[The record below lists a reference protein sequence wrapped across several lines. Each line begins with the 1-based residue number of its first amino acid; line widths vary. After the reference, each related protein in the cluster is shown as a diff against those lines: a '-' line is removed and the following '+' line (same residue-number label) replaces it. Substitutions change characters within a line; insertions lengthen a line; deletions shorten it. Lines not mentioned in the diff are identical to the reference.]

1 MGAMFRSEEMSMVQL
16 LIQPEAAYQSVAEL
30 GELGVA
36 QFRDLNADINMFQR
50 KYTSEIRRCEE
61 MERKIGYI
69 RREIA
74 KDGSVPIPDMPEE
87 IPRTPNS
94 REIIDLEAQ
103 LEKTENEIVELS
115 ENNHALLQNF
125 MELTELKNVLEKT
138 QVRITYPLMSNPRES
153 SNVQNLEATGGE
165 AANEG
170 KPLGFVAGVI
180 SRERVIGF
188 ERMLWRVSRGN
199 IFLRQATLEETL
211 VDPKTGDSVHKLVF
225 VAFFQGEQLKSR
237 VKKVCT
243 GYHASLYP
251 CPNESNER
259 EEMLR
264 GVRTRI
270 EDLKMVLGQTS
281 DQRQRVLLNVAK
293 EVPTWEIIVKKV
305 KAIYHTLNMFNV
317 DVSKKCLFGEAWVPT
332 TSLQDVK
339 TALVNGSAAVGSAVP
354 SFLNIIETNEVP
366 PTYNKTNKF
375 TRGFQNLIEAYGI
388 ASYREAN
395 PALYT
400 IITFPFLF
408 AIMFGDLGHGFILL
422 ILGLWMVLWEKTLDK
437 NKEEIWQLFFGGR
450 YIILLM
456 GCFSIYTGF
465 VYNDVFSKTMN
476 IFGSGWSINYNT
488 STIME
493 NKELQLNPSEDYSET
508 VYWYGLD
515 PLWMLATNKII
526 FLNSFKMK
534 LSIIFGVVH
543 MIFGVCMS
551 LVNHN
556 HFRRRENILLE
567 FIPQMLF
574 LVLLF
579 AYMCFMMFFKWI
591 NYTAVT
597 EEDHLK
603 PGCAPSVL
611 IMFINMMLFKSQEPL
626 ETCKEFMFEGQDTL
640 QVIFIVLGLIC
651 IPWLLLAKP
660 FFIMY
665 KRKGK
670 AGDHVA
676 EPAPQSSH
684 GGHGHDDEPMS
695 EIFIY
700 QAIHTIEYILSTIS
714 HTASYLRLW
723 ALSLAHAQLSEVLY
737 TMVFHI
743 GLQNDSYVGAI
754 MIWLVFWPWSVLTI
768 GILVGME
775 GLSAFLHTLR
785 LHWVEFMSKFYEG
798 LGHGFKPFSFK
809 AILEEEEEA

>member
-1 MGAMFRSEEMSMVQL
+1 MGAMFRSEQMDLVQL
-16 LIQPEAAYQSVAEL
+16 LIQPEAAYASLAEL
-30 GELGVA
+30 GELGIA
-36 QFRDLNADINMFQR
+36 QFRDLNADVNVFQR

-61 MERKIGYI
+61 MARKVTVI
-69 RREIA
+69 RRELT
-74 KDGSVPIPDMPEE
+74 KDEVSTPDLSDN

-94 REIIDLEAQ
+94 REIIDLEAA
-103 LEKTENEIVELS
+103 LEKTENEIMELS
-115 ENNHALLQNF
+115 ENSHALLQNF
-125 MELTELKNVLEKT
+125 MELTELKNVLENT
-138 QVRITYPLMSNPRES
+138 QGFFSDKS
-153 SNVQNLEATGGE
+153 AAQNLEATGGE
-165 AANEG
+165 SGNNDN

-180 SRERVIGF
+180 PRERIIGF

-199 IFLRQATLEETL
+199 VFLRQAPIDKPLT
-211 VDPKTGDSVHKLVF
+211 DPRSGDEIYKIVF

-237 VKKVCT
+237 VKKICS

-251 CPNESNER
+251 CPNEYAER
-259 EEMLR
+259 EEMLA

-270 EDLKMVLGQTS
+270 EDLNMVINQTK
-281 DQRQRVLLNVAK
+281 DQRQRVLMSVAK
-293 EVPTWEIIVKKV
+293 EVPKWEIIVKKI
-305 KAIYHTLNMFNV
+305 KAIYHTMNMFSV

-332 TSLQDVK
+332 ENLQDVK
-339 TALVNGSAAVGSAVP
+339 QALINGASVVGSSVP
-354 SFLNIIETNEVP
+354 SFLNVISTTEVP
-366 PTYNKTNKF
+366 PTFNRCNKF
-375 TRGFQNLIEAYGI
+375 TQGFQNLIESYGI

-408 AIMFGDLGHGFILL
+408 AIMFGDLGHGLILFL
-422 ILGLWMVLWEKTLDK
+422 LGLWMVLYEKSLGR
-437 NKEEIWQLFFGGR
+437 NKDEIWQLFFGGR

-456 GCFSIYTGF
+456 GFFSMYTGF

-476 IFGSGWSINYNT
+476 IFGSSWSINYNT

-493 NKELQLNPSEDYSET
+493 NKELQLNPGEDYSET
-508 VYWYGLD
+508 IYWYGLD
-515 PLWMLATNKII
+515 PAWMLATNKII

-534 LSIIFGVVH
+534 LSIIFGVIH

-551 LVNHN
+551 VVNN
-556 HFRRRENILLE
+556 LHFKRPINLILDFL
-567 FIPQMLF
+567 PQLLF

-591 NYTAVT
+591 MYTAVT

-611 IMFINMMLFKSQEPL
+611 ILFINMMLFKSQEPL
-626 ETCKEFMFEGQDTL
+626 DTCKEYMFESQNTV
-640 QVIFIVLGLIC
+640 QMIFIFIGLLC

-660 FFIMY
+660 LYIMAT
-665 KRKGK
+665 RKKPAPGE
-670 AGDHVA
+670 HVA
-676 EPAPQSSH
+676 SS
-684 GGHGHDDEPMS
+684 GGHGGHDDEPMS
-695 EIFIY
+695 EIFIH
-700 QAIHTIEYILSTIS
+700 QAIHCIEYILSTIS

-737 TMVFHI
+737 SM
-743 GLQNDSYVGAI
+743 
-754 MIWLVFWPWSVLTI
+754 VLTI
-768 GILVGME
+768 GLKSDSYTGAIMLYLVFWAWSALTLAILVGME

-798 LGHGFKPFSFK
+798 LGLPFQPFSFK
-809 AILEEEEEA
+809 AMLDAENEEK

>member
-1 MGAMFRSEEMSMVQL
+1 MGAMFRSEQMDLVQL
-16 LIQPEAAYQSVAEL
+16 LIQPEAAYSSLAEL
-30 GELGVA
+30 GELGIA
-36 QFRDLNADINMFQR
+36 QFRDLNANVNAFQR

-61 MERKIGYI
+61 MARKVNVI
-69 RREIA
+69 RRELA
-74 KDGSVPIPDMPEE
+74 KDEVTTPDLSDN

-94 REIIDLEAQ
+94 REIIDLEAA
-103 LEKTENEIVELS
+103 LEKTENEIMELS
-115 ENNHALLQNF
+115 ENSHALLQNF

-138 QVRITYPLMSNPRES
+138 QGFFSDKSAAL
-153 SNVQNLEATGGE
+153 NLEATGGE
-165 AANEG
+165 AGASDN

-180 SRERVIGF
+180 PRERIIGF

-199 IFLRQATLEETL
+199 VFLRQAPIEKPLT
-211 VDPKTGDSVHKLVF
+211 DPRTGDEIYKIVF

-237 VKKVCT
+237 VKKICS

-251 CPNESNER
+251 CPNEYAER
-259 EEMLR
+259 EEMLA

-270 EDLKMVLGQTS
+270 EDLNMVINQTK
-281 DQRQRVLLNVAK
+281 DQRQRVLLSVAK
-293 EVPTWEIIVKKV
+293 EVPKWEIIVKKI
-305 KAIYHTLNMFNV
+305 KAIYHTMNMFSV

-332 TSLQDVK
+332 ENLQDVK
-339 TALVNGSAAVGSAVP
+339 QALINGASAVGSSVP
-354 SFLNIIETNEVP
+354 SFLNVISTTETP
-366 PTYNKTNKF
+366 PTFNRCNKF
-375 TRGFQNLIEAYGI
+375 TQGFQNLIESYGI

-408 AIMFGDLGHGFILL
+408 AIMFGDLGHGVILFL
-422 ILGLWMVLWEKTLDK
+422 LGLWMVLYEKTLGK
-437 NKEEIWQLFFGGR
+437 NKDEIWQLFFGGR

-456 GCFSIYTGF
+456 GFFSIYTGF

-476 IFGSGWSINYNT
+476 IFGSSWNINYNT
-488 STIME
+488 STIMT
-493 NKELQLNPSEDYSET
+493 NKELQLNPAEDYSET

-515 PLWMLATNKII
+515 PAWMLATNKII

-551 LVNHN
+551 VVNN
-556 HFRRRENILLE
+556 LHFKRPINLILDFL
-567 FIPQMLF
+567 PQLLF

-591 NYTAVT
+591 MYTAVT

-611 IMFINMMLFKSQEPL
+611 ILFINMMLFKNQEPL
-626 ETCKEFMFEGQDTL
+626 ETCREYMFEGQETV
-640 QVIFIVLGLIC
+640 QKIFIFIGLLC

-660 FFIMY
+660 LYIMAT
-665 KRKGK
+665 RKKPAPGE
-670 AGDHVA
+670 HVA
-676 EPAPQSSH
+676 SS
-684 GGHGHDDEPMS
+684 GGHGGHDDEPMS
-695 EIFIY
+695 EIFIH
-700 QAIHTIEYILSTIS
+700 QAIHCIEYILSTIS

-737 TMVFHI
+737 NMVLTM
-743 GLQNDSYVGAI
+743 GLKSDSYTGAI
-754 MIWLVFWPWSVLTI
+754 MLYLVFWAWAALTLA
-768 GILVGME
+768 ILVGME

-798 LGHGFKPFSFK
+798 LGLPFQPFSFK
-809 AILEEEEEA
+809 AMLDAENEEK

>member
-30 GELGVA
+30 GELGIA

-69 RREIA
+69 RREIN
-74 KDGSVPIPDMPEE
+74 KDSVTIPDMPEV

-138 QVRITYPLMSNPRES
+138 QVFFSDR

-165 AANEG
+165 AANDG

-180 SRERVIGF
+180 SRERIIGF

-199 IFLRQATLEETL
+199 IFLRQAVLEEAL
-211 VDPKTGDSVHKLVF
+211 VDPKTGDSIHKIVF

-251 CPNESNER
+251 CPNESSER

-270 EDLKMVLGQTS
+270 EDLKMVLGQTQ

-305 KAIYHTLNMFNV
+305 KA
-317 DVSKKCLFGEAWVPT
+317 
-332 TSLQDVK
+332 
-339 TALVNGSAAVGSAVP
+339 
-354 SFLNIIETNEVP
+354 
-366 PTYNKTNKF
+366 
-375 TRGFQNLIEAYGI
+375 
-388 ASYREAN
+388 
-395 PALYT
+395 
-400 IITFPFLF
+400 
-408 AIMFGDLGHGFILL
+408 
-422 ILGLWMVLWEKTLDK
+422 
-437 NKEEIWQLFFGGR
+437 
-450 YIILLM
+450 
-456 GCFSIYTGF
+456 
-465 VYNDVFSKTMN
+465 MN
-476 IFGSGWSINYNT
+476 IFGSSWSINYNT
-488 STIME
+488 STVME
-493 NKELQLNPSEDYSET
+493 NKELQLNPTTDYSET

-543 MIFGVCMS
+543 MIFGVSMS
-551 LVNHN
+551 VVNHR
-556 HFRRRENILLE
+556 HFHRLENVLLE

-591 NYTAVT
+591 VYSAVT
-597 EEDHLK
+597 DEDHLK

-611 IMFINMMLFKSQEPL
+611 IMFINMMLFKNQEPL
-626 ETCKEFMFEGQDTL
+626 ETCKEYMFDGQDTL

-660 FFIMY
+660 LYIMVQ
-665 KRKGK
+665 RKKKGTE
-670 AGDHVA
+670 HVA
-676 EPAPQSSH
+676 ESAHQSSSNH
-684 GGHGHDDEPMS
+684 HDDEPMS
-695 EIFIY
+695 EIFIH

-737 TMVFHI
+737 NMVFTI
-743 GLQNDSYVGAI
+743 GLSNDSYVGAI
-754 MIWLVFWPWSVLTI
+754 LIWLVFWPWSVLTI

-785 LHWVEFMSKFYEG
+785 LHWVEFMSKFYDG
-798 LGHGFKPFSFK
+798 LGYAFKPFSFK
-809 AILEEEEEA
+809 AILEEEECRLLQLASHDTLIITVVTKTMMTMMMMMMMMATNL

>member
-30 GELGVA
+30 GELGIA

-69 RREIA
+69 RREIN
-74 KDGSVPIPDMPEE
+74 KDSVTIPDMPEV

-138 QVRITYPLMSNPRES
+138 QVFFSDR

-165 AANEG
+165 AANDG

-180 SRERVIGF
+180 SRERIIGF

-199 IFLRQATLEETL
+199 IFLRQAVLEEAL
-211 VDPKTGDSVHKLVF
+211 VDPKTGDSIHKIVF

-251 CPNESNER
+251 CPNESSER

-270 EDLKMVLGQTS
+270 EDLKMVLGQTQ

-305 KAIYHTLNMFNV
+305 KA
-317 DVSKKCLFGEAWVPT
+317 
-332 TSLQDVK
+332 
-339 TALVNGSAAVGSAVP
+339 
-354 SFLNIIETNEVP
+354 
-366 PTYNKTNKF
+366 
-375 TRGFQNLIEAYGI
+375 
-388 ASYREAN
+388 
-395 PALYT
+395 
-400 IITFPFLF
+400 
-408 AIMFGDLGHGFILL
+408 
-422 ILGLWMVLWEKTLDK
+422 
-437 NKEEIWQLFFGGR
+437 
-450 YIILLM
+450 
-456 GCFSIYTGF
+456 
-465 VYNDVFSKTMN
+465 MN
-476 IFGSGWSINYNT
+476 IFGSSWSINYNT
-488 STIME
+488 STVME
-493 NKELQLNPSEDYSET
+493 NKELQLNPTTDYSET

-543 MIFGVCMS
+543 MIFGVSMS
-551 LVNHN
+551 VVNHR
-556 HFRRRENILLE
+556 HFHRLENVLLE

-591 NYTAVT
+591 VYSAVT
-597 EEDHLK
+597 DEDHLK

-611 IMFINMMLFKSQEPL
+611 IMFINMMLFKNQEPL
-626 ETCKEFMFEGQDTL
+626 ETCKEYMFDGQDTL

-660 FFIMY
+660 LYIMVQ
-665 KRKGK
+665 RKKKGTE
-670 AGDHVA
+670 HVA
-676 EPAPQSSH
+676 ESAHQSSSNH
-684 GGHGHDDEPMS
+684 HDDEPMS
-695 EIFIY
+695 EIFIH

-737 TMVFHI
+737 NMVFTI
-743 GLQNDSYVGAI
+743 GLSNDSYVGAI
-754 MIWLVFWPWSVLTI
+754 LIWLVFWPWSVLTI

-785 LHWVEFMSKFYEG
+785 LHWYAPM
-798 LGHGFKPFSFK
+798 HNFSRK
-809 AILEEEEEA
+809 MLY

>member
-1 MGAMFRSEEMSMVQL
+1 MGAMFRSEQMDLVQL
-16 LIQPEAAYQSVAEL
+16 LIQPEAAYSSLAEL
-30 GELGVA
+30 GELGIA
-36 QFRDLNADINMFQR
+36 QFRDLNADVNVFQR

-61 MERKIGYI
+61 MARKVAVI
-69 RREIA
+69 RRELT
-74 KDGSVPIPDMPEE
+74 KDEVTTPDLSDN

-94 REIIDLEAQ
+94 REIIDLEAA
-103 LEKTENEIVELS
+103 LEKTENEIMELS
-115 ENNHALLQNF
+115 ENSHALLQNF
-125 MELTELKNVLEKT
+125 MELTELKNVLENT
-138 QVRITYPLMSNPRES
+138 QGFFSDKS
-153 SNVQNLEATGGE
+153 AVQNLEATGGE
-165 AANEG
+165 PGASDN

-180 SRERVIGF
+180 PRERIIGF

-199 IFLRQATLEETL
+199 VFLRQAPIDKPLT
-211 VDPKTGDSVHKLVF
+211 DPRTGDEIYKIVF

-237 VKKVCT
+237 VKKICS

-251 CPNESNER
+251 CPNEYSER
-259 EEMLR
+259 DEMLA

-270 EDLKMVLGQTS
+270 EDLNMVINQTK
-281 DQRQRVLLNVAK
+281 DQRQRVLMSVAK
-293 EVPTWEIIVKKV
+293 EVPKWEIIVKKI
-305 KAIYHTLNMFNV
+305 KAIYHTMNMFSV

-332 TSLQDVK
+332 ENLQDVK
-339 TALVNGSAAVGSAVP
+339 QALINGTSAVGSTVP
-354 SFLNIIETNEVP
+354 SFLNVISTTETP
-366 PTYNKTNKF
+366 PTFNRCNKF
-375 TRGFQNLIEAYGI
+375 TQGFQNLIESYGI

-408 AIMFGDLGHGFILL
+408 AIMFGDLGHGVILFL
-422 ILGLWMVLWEKTLDK
+422 LGLWMVLYEKSLSR
-437 NKEEIWQLFFGGR
+437 NKDEIWQLFFGGR

-456 GCFSIYTGF
+456 GFFSMYTGF

-476 IFGSGWSINYNT
+476 IFGSSWSINYNT

-493 NKELQLNPSEDYSET
+493 NKELQLNPGEDYSET

-515 PLWMLATNKII
+515 PAWMLATNKII

-534 LSIIFGVVH
+534 LSIIFGVIH

-551 LVNHN
+551 VVNN
-556 HFRRRENILLE
+556 LHFKRPINLLLD
-567 FIPQMLF
+567 FLPQLLF

-591 NYTAVT
+591 MYTAVT

-611 IMFINMMLFKSQEPL
+611 ILFINMMLFKNQEPL
-626 ETCKEFMFEGQDTL
+626 ETCKEYMFESQESVQT
-640 QVIFIVLGLIC
+640 IFIFLGLLC

-660 FFIMY
+660 LYIMAT
-665 KRKGK
+665 RKKPAPGE
-670 AGDHVA
+670 HVA
-676 EPAPQSSH
+676 PS
-684 GGHGHDDEPMS
+684 GGHGGHDDEPMS
-695 EIFIY
+695 EIFIH
-700 QAIHTIEYILSTIS
+700 QAIHCIEYILSTIS

-737 TMVFHI
+737 NMVLTM
-743 GLQNDSYVGAI
+743 GLKSDSYTGAI
-754 MIWLVFWPWSVLTI
+754 MLYLVFWAWAALTLA
-768 GILVGME
+768 ILVGME

-798 LGHGFKPFSFK
+798 LGLPFQPFSFK
-809 AILEEEEEA
+809 AMLDAENEEK